1 MTTPLKKPKDG
12 TNPDRADTV
21 ARQAVAGS
29 IGAEQNTAMIQNR
42 ISEMETQLQ
51 ALEQLRPLL
60 SSLQDQAER
69 LEGTQRRTDVRLD
82 RAAESADNIQGQMEE
97 LSHSTDMALSLKKD
111 ITRFEHLIP
120 QTKEHL
126 GHLETLSTQVGDH
139 VKAFQKRRDAISQ
152 AVDAAKDLDK
162 VLQHIEVV
170 ATKQQEQAETSDQLE
185 ESLKSLQTEITDRS
199 AEIRSR
205 CKSSALVMRASSC
218 VTPPSPSERVL
229 SRSDRFSA

>member
-21 ARQAVAGS
+21 PRQTVAGS
-29 IGAEQNTAMIQNR
+29 IGSAEQNAATMQNR

-82 RAAESADNIQGQMEE
+82 RASESAGKIQGQMEE

-126 GHLETLSTQVGDH
+126 GNLETLSTQ
-139 VKAFQKRRDAISQ
+139 
-152 AVDAAKDLDK
+152 AK
-162 VLQHIEVV
+162 HG
-170 ATKQQEQAETSDQLE
+170 AGGGTRTH
-185 ESLKSLQTEITDRS
+185 
-199 AEIRSR
+199 
-205 CKSSALVMRASSC
+205 M
-218 VTPPSPSERVL
+218 P
-229 SRSDRFSA
+229 